1 MIGTKKIN
9 KLPHTQIL
17 PPKGWGE
24 FPLRELWE
32 YRELLW
38 FLTTRDIK
46 ARYRQMALGPL
57 WVLLNPVVHMIVF
70 SVIFGGLA
78 QLPSDGLPYPLF
90 TYTALLPWNYF
101 LGTTN
106 GSVGSLVHQL
116 GLISKVYFPRII
128 IPISALFGGL
138 IDLMIA
144 FLVLIAMMI
153 YYGIMPSWNLW
164 VLPFYVL
171 FASAT
176 ALSISLWCAAIVVR
190 FRDIKDIIS
199 YGLSILMYATPVAY
213 SASLVPERWLWLY
226 QLNPMYWVIEGWRW
240 GLLGSGQAPQP
251 FMLVSVVM
259 VIILLISGI
268 WIFHREE
275 RTIVD
280 WL

>member
-1 MIGTKKIN
+1 MPSVK
-9 KLPHTQIL
+9 PHTQIL
-17 PPKGWGE
+17 PPNGWGE
-24 FPLRELWE
+24 FPLRELWA

-38 FLTTRDIK
+38 FLTIRDIK

-57 WVLLNPVVHMIVF
+57 WVLLNPIVHMIVF

-101 LGTTN
+101 LGSAN

-116 GLISKVYFPRII
+116 GLISKVYFPRLI

-153 YYGIMPSWNLW
+153 YYGIMPSWNIW

-176 ALSISLWCAAIVVR
+176 ALGISLWCAAIVVR